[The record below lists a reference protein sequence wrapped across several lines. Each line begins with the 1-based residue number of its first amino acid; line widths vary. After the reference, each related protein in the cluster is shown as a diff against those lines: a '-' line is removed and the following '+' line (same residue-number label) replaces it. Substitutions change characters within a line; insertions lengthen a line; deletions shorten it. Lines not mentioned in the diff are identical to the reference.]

1 MQKLHIKL
9 KETMKKKKQ
18 KKKQV
23 KSILRF
29 SCNRKAIFI
38 GTK

>member
-9 KETMKKKKQ
+9 KETMKKKK
-18 KKKQV
+18 KKKV

-29 SCNRKAIFI
+29 SCK
-38 GTK
+38 

>member
-9 KETMKKKKQ
+9 KEAMKKKKN

-29 SCNRKAIFI
+29 SCKLWKSNP
-38 GTK
+38 